1 MKKSILLALFLA
13 FAAPAFAATN
23 GAPTEANCT
32 VQAADRSG
40 SERTDYIDK
49 CLHPAKLTAKQQKKA
64 DCRAEG
70 KELKGAEK
78 KSAYKACLA
87 K

>member
-13 FAAPAFAATN
+13 VAAPVFAASN
-23 GAPTEANCT
+23 GAPNEANCAA
-32 VQAADRSG
+32 QAETRSG
-40 SERTDYIDK
+40 SERTDFIEK
-49 CLHPAKLTAKQQKKA
+49 CLNSGKLSAKQQKKA

-70 KELKGAEK
+70 KDLKGAEK